1 MQLSYEH
8 SVTERCTA
16 GTLYN
21 RLLLNSTYSMC
32 INHNHIRHMSDALG
46 FNLFLCSAYVLSV
59 CIVQLFICKTIF
71 FSATFGIERLKEVKL
86 IKLFERDFI
95 YFKIKTI
102 TTWNNNVSVGKR
114 ESVITICCKK
124 YAGVFGKITRSFD

>member
-1 MQLSYEH
+1 M
-8 SVTERCTA
+8 
-16 GTLYN
+16 
-21 RLLLNSTYSMC
+21 LLGSTYFYVVLMC
-32 INHNHIRHMSDALG
+32 CLFVL
-46 FNLFLCSAYVLSV
+46 FNYLFAK
-59 CIVQLFICKTIF
+59 QF